1 MQLGISTYT
10 YPWAV
15 GVPGFAPPAPL
26 TVPDLIS
33 RAGQQGLAILQVG
46 DNLPLHTLPPQEL
59 VACKTLADRA
69 QVRLEVGAR
78 RLTPEHL
85 HTYLGIARQLGSPF
99 VRFVIDDAD
108 YKPSVDEVVGII
120 REALGDIRRHNVRLA
135 IENHDRFPARFLKR
149 IVQSTDPHWV
159 GICLDTAN
167 SLGAGEDI
175 DTVSD
180 TLAPYTFN
188 LHIKDFTVR
197 RVSHKMGFHVEG
209 VPAGQG
215 LLSVPRLL
223 QKLIPYNRCYS
234 ATLELWT
241 PPEASVA
248 DTIRK
253 EAAWAEESLAYLHP
267 FFVKHFP
274 LDVTEPKGDLTGQ
287 ALPEK

>member
-15 GVPGFAPPAPL
+15 GVPGSEPPVPL
-26 TVPDLIS
+26 TAPDLIAQ
-33 RAGQQGLAILQVG
+33 AGEQGIPIVQLG
-46 DNLPLHTLPPQEL
+46 DNLPLHALPAPEL
-59 VACKTLADRA
+59 AACKTLADRL

-78 RLTPEHL
+78 RLTAEHL
-85 HTYLGIARQLGSPF
+85 HAYLGIARQFGSPF

-108 YKPSVDEVVGII
+108 YKPTVDEVIGII
-120 REALGDIRRHNVRLA
+120 REALVDLRRHNVRLA

-167 SLGAGEDI
+167 SLGAGEDT
-175 DTVSD
+175 DTVAD

-197 RVSHKMGFHVEG
+197 RVPHKMGFHVEG
-209 VPAGQG
+209 APAGQG

-241 PPEASVA
+241 PPEADIA
-248 DTIRK
+248 DTIHK
-253 EAAWAEESLAYLHP
+253 EAAWARESLQYLQP

-274 LDVTEPKGDLTGQ
+274 VDI
-287 ALPEK
+287 PETRGI

>member
-1 MQLGISTYT
+1 
-10 YPWAV
+10 
-15 GVPGFAPPAPL
+15 
-26 TVPDLIS
+26 VPDLIA
-33 RAGQQGLAILQVG
+33 RAERQGVPIVQIG
-46 DNLPLHTLPPQEL
+46 DNLPLHTLPAQEL
-59 VACKTLADRA
+59 AAYKTLADRA

-85 HTYLGIARQLGSPF
+85 HAYLDIARQFGSPF

-108 YKPSVDEVVGII
+108 YKPSVDEVIAII
-120 REALGDIRRHNVRLA
+120 REALVDIRRHNVRVA

-167 SLGAGEDI
+167 SLGAGEDT
-175 DTVSD
+175 DTVAD
-180 TLAPYTFN
+180 TLAPYTLN

-197 RVSHKMGFHVEG
+197 RLSHKMGFTVEG
-209 VPAGQG
+209 APAGQG

-223 QKLIPYNRCYS
+223 QKLIPYNHCYS

-241 PPEASVA
+241 PPEAALA

-253 EAAWAEESLAYLHP
+253 EAAWAEESLSYLQP

-274 LDVTEPKGDLTGQ
+274 VDITETWGL
-287 ALPEK
+287 

>member
-15 GVPGFAPPAPL
+15 GVPGSEPAVPL
-26 TVPDLIS
+26 TVPNLITQ
-33 RAGQQGLAILQVG
+33 AEEKGIFILQVG
-46 DNLPLHTLPPQEL
+46 DNLPLHTLSASEL
-59 VACKTLADRA
+59 AACKTLADQA

-85 HTYLGIARQLGSPF
+85 HTYLGIARQFGSPF
-99 VRFVIDDAD
+99 VRFVIDDAE
-108 YKPSVDEVVGII
+108 YKPTVDEVIGII
-120 REALGDIRRHNVRLA
+120 RESLADIRRHNVRLA

-167 SLGAGEDI
+167 SLGAGEDT
-175 DTVSD
+175 DTVAD

-188 LHIKDFTVR
+188 LHIKDFRVR
-197 RVSHKMGFHVEG
+197 RVSHKMGFIVEG
-209 VPAGQG
+209 APAGQG

-241 PPEASVA
+241 PPEPDIA

-253 EAAWAEESLAYLHP
+253 EAAWAEESLQYLQP
-267 FFVKHFP
+267 FFIKHFP
-274 LDVTEPKGDLTGQ
+274 VDVPEPKGM
-287 ALPEK
+287 